1 MVQSAASPV
10 TLTREPLYLRGI
22 ELYRAGEFFECHEV
36 LEELW
41 TPMRGPHRLFLQALI
56 HFAVAFYH
64 QQRRNPLGAER
75 QLRKALRKI
84 ERYLPLY
91 EGVDRSEEHT
101 SELQS
106 PCNLVCR
113 LLLEKKKSN
122 KKKHPHDTIIIHN
135 SQIRHIRAEV

>member
-1 MVQSAASPV
+1 MVQSATDAV

-22 ELYRAGEFFECHEV
+22 ELYGTRRFFECHEV

-75 QLRKALRKI
+75 QLRKALRKL
-84 ERYLPLY
+84 ERYVPMY
-91 EGVDRSEEHT
+91 EGVDTATLHREGQECLRRILAGET
-101 SELQS
+101 PEPPRMLLQRFVDS
-106 PCNLVCR
+106 SLSDGR
-113 LLLEKKKSN
+113 E
-122 KKKHPHDTIIIHN
+122 
-135 SQIRHIRAEV
+135 

>member
-1 MVQSAASPV
+1 VP
-10 TLTREPLYLRGI
+10 LTDEPLYLRGI
-22 ELYRAGEFFECHEV
+22 ELYRAGEFFACHEV

-84 ERYLPLY
+84 ERYLPFY
-91 EGVDRSEEHT
+91 ESIDTATLHREGQVCLRRILAGEQPEPPRML
-101 SELQS
+101 LQS
-106 PCNLVCR
+106 
-113 LLLEKKKSN
+113 LL
-122 KKKHPHDTIIIHN
+122 DG
-135 SQIRHIRAEV
+135 